1 MEIGTQ
7 ERTPQQP
14 LINRALHRIRS
25 VWRDLAFGRSGA
37 GRQIRPHLPEADLD
51 RLRDL
56 MLACLQEQAVET
68 AARSEAAKLGYLY
81 LTLTEEG
88 RKRFLRLLTQEF
100 DLDPDDLASAVEEY
114 LREPGSDESYGRLQE
129 AVKPPRVQ
137 LLKMLN
143 SLPDG
148 FKFLVDLRADLLSFL
163 KEEPSLRALD
173 HDLKSLFESWF
184 DVGLLTFEDISWDS
198 PASLLEKLVAYEAV
212 HAIRSWEDLKNR
224 LDDDRRCYAFFHP
237 KIPNE
242 PLIFVEV
249 ALTKGIP
256 SRIHDLLDL
265 SAPVID
271 PDKANTAVFYSI
283 SSTQQGL
290 RGISFGN
297 FLLKQVTDRLA
308 RQHPGLKTFVTLSPI
323 PGFRRWL
330 LQALEE
336 GRGQELLDDANLAR
350 LQAAAAAAG
359 VDSVAELLEGNDW
372 YQDERITDDLEE
384 PLMSLCTYYLL
395 HERNRVG
402 KPRDPVERF
411 HIFNGAKVERLN
423 WLADISEKGLAQ
435 SFGMMVN
442 YLYEVDRLEENYELF
457 FEGEVAASNA
467 LQKRFRSDRR
477 EVAANG

>member
-1 MEIGTQ
+1 MEIETR
-7 ERTPQQP
+7 ESTQQP
-14 LINRALHRIRS
+14 FFNRALHRVTS
-25 VWRDLAFGRSGA
+25 VWRELGFGRSA
-37 GRQIRPHLPEADLD
+37 ASRQIRADLPGPDLD
-51 RLRDL
+51 RLRNL
-56 MLACLQEQAVET
+56 MLGCLAEQGVAT
-68 AARSEAAKLGYLY
+68 AARAEAAKLGYLY
-81 LTLTEEG
+81 LTLSEEG
-88 RKRFLRLLTQEF
+88 RKRFLRLLTEEF
-100 DLDPDDLASAVEEY
+100 DLDREY
-114 LREPGSDESYGRLQE
+114 LSSSVGAYLQDPGSESYAQLQD
-129 AVKPPRVQ
+129 AVRAPRVQ

-148 FKFLVDLRADLLSFL
+148 FQFLVDLRADLLNFV
-163 KEEPSLRALD
+163 KEEQSLRALD
-173 HDLKSLFESWF
+173 HDLKALFEAWF

-224 LDDDRRCYAFFHP
+224 LDEDRRCYAFFHP

-256 SRIHDLLDL
+256 NRIHDLLDL

-308 RQHPGLKTFVTLSPI
+308 RQHPGLRTFVTLSPI
-323 PGFRRWL
+323 PGFRKWL
-330 LQALEE
+330 LQAIEE
-336 GRGQELLDDANLAR
+336 GRAEELLDEEGRAR
-350 LQAAAAAAG
+350 FHAAAAEAG
-359 VDSVAELLEGNDW
+359 VDSPGELLQGNDW
-372 YQDERITDDLEE
+372 YQDEKIAEDLRI
-384 PLMSLCTYYLL
+384 PLMRLCTYYLL

-411 HIFNGAKVERLN
+411 HIFNGARVERLN
-423 WLADISEKGLAQ
+423 WLADISEKGLAE

-442 YLYEVDRLEENYELF
+442 YLYEIDRLEENYELF

-467 LQKRFRSDRR
+467 LQKLGKGQSR
-477 EVAANG
+477 ETVANG